1 MDSIK
6 VDDIMD
12 KVDRGK
18 IHAMLDFPMIE
29 GDVSKMRVVVTTN
42 VKTAATDGNTMW
54 VNPHFIN
61 ALDAFQVEFVVLHE
75 WAHVFLKHFSRS
87 IKLEDKE
94 LVQQATDHEANNLLK
109 KANVPILDNALC
121 DPQFAE
127 MTMEQIYRYLK
138 DIQVEEPEG
147 PGGKPCEDGE
157 PEGPPGG
164 GSIGVD
170 KPDQPSEPEGENAE
184 DEEDSDEQ
192 PIGKDEGLN
201 RGEQVSGIE
210 DYEVPDISEW
220 GEVVDPGELT
230 PEEISD
236 AEFEDTIRQENA
248 LASASLSGKLPES
261 IENHV
266 RDIAAKSR
274 VDWRA
279 ELADFVEQAMTGFDG
294 YLSWTKPNKRYASM
308 GIHMPSVIPE
318 SEEIAILVDSSGS
331 MDMAM
336 FDLALEE
343 TKSIVDVA
351 QPSMAHVVVF
361 DHRIVSCDSY
371 EQGVEFPAQVGRR
384 AAGGTDIDMALRY
397 VEENLEVNGII
408 VISDME
414 FFRCPNDPGVP
425 VLWVEVPQRRG
436 GWWATPR
443 DFGRSIRV
451 EAN

>member
-94 LVQQATDHEANNLLK
+94 LVQQATDQEANNLLK

-121 DPQFAE
+121 DRQFAE

-138 DIQVEEPEG
+138 DRQDEEPLG
-147 PGGKPCEDGE
+147 PGPYPGSDDGDEPTGGGDTKCED
-157 PEGPPGG
+157 PEG
-164 GSIGVD
+164 
-170 KPDQPSEPEGENAE
+170 
-184 DEEDSDEQ
+184 EEDSDEQ
-192 PIGKDEGLN
+192 PIGKDKGLD
-201 RGEQVSGIE
+201 RGEQVSVIK

-236 AEFEDTIRQENA
+236 AEFEDTIRQENTM
-248 LASASLSGKLPES
+248 ASASLSGKLPES
-261 IENHV
+261 IEKHV

-279 ELADFVEQAMTGFDG
+279 ELADFVEQAMTGFNG

-361 DHRIVSCDSY
+361 DHQIVSCDSY
-371 EQGVEFPAQVGRR
+371 EKGVEFPAQVGRR